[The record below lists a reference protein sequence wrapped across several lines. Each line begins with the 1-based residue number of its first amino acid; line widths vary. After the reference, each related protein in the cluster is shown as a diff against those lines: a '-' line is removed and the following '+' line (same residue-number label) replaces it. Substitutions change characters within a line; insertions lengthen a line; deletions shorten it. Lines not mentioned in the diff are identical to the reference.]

1 MQNFDQ
7 EQTQF
12 VHHQLT
18 HISFSVSILIKQK
31 MKTSASESVRFF
43 EILTVLRPNPSLRR
57 TERVRHL
64 SASVLFGRYF
74 IGPWSASV
82 LEADVSEKKLP
93 SRVLYRPAS
102 ASVPGQSSP
111 SRNPCHRKKTSLIV
125 LHLFRISKACIWK
138 A

>member
-31 MKTSASESVRFF
+31 MKTSAPESVRFF
-43 EILTVLRPNPSLRR
+43 EILTVLRPNDS
-57 TERVRHL
+57 

-82 LEADVSEKKLP
+82 LEADVSEEKLP
-93 SRVLYRPAS
+93 SQVLHHPAS
-102 ASVPGQSSP
+102 ASVPVPRPLAGTI
-111 SRNPCHRKKTSLIV
+111 C
-125 LHLFRISKACIWK
+125 ISYTVYGLGNGSK
-138 A
+138 